1 MNCNFYILQAAN
13 LVKVEVETAGAV
25 GFHLGASFSAVGV
38 FRDDK
43 VEIIA
48 NELGKKT
55 TPTYIA
61 FRDHPTRKYRV
72 ETLIGE
78 EAQEHVIILGSFGKY

>member
-1 MNCNFYILQAAN
+1 MVILLNCNFYILQAAN
-13 LVKVEVETAGAV
+13 LVKVETAGAV

-38 FRDDK
+38 FRNDK

-61 FRDHPTRKYRV
+61 FRPTRKRRV

-78 EAQEHVIILGSFGKY
+78 AAKEEVKTKEPWVKY

>member
-1 MNCNFYILQAAN
+1 M
-13 LVKVEVETAGAV
+13 EVETAGAV
-25 GFHLGASFSAVGV
+25 GIHLGASYCSVGV
-38 FRDDK
+38 SRDDK

-48 NELGKKT
+48 NDLGKKT

-61 FRDHPTRKYRV
+61 FRPTRKHRV

-78 EAQEHVIILGSFGKY
+78 EAKEEVKIKSLG